1 MTEKTTNEYKEGKS
15 AFISLKIKM
24 LLCLAFATVLAVGV
38 FFLVNVLAKTYVE
51 KVYLSEEHKK
61 ERDAEYK
68 ASLQDYV
75 LENQLFSNDTKKIAE
90 WAQKHKYLY
99 VMVYKNDELLFE
111 SGSYDE
117 DNSEIG
123 ENKEN
128 DDKNPSGSVDGDGS
142 ENSSGSSESGKD
154 NDSGKY
160 PGSGITV
167 KPPTRDELIANAA
180 KTGSFPIY
188 MMDGVILVTMVDYTE
203 YLCYD
208 IGNIVSIVVAFVVF
222 TLTMWIFFYN
232 ITRRITK
239 LSREVRV
246 VAEGNISHPID
257 SIGDDEITS
266 LSLDVEYMR
275 SSMLENIESEKLAIE
290 SNKELITAMS
300 HDIRTP
306 LTVLLGYIDIMKLQA
321 PEGQMRSYIDAT
333 EKTAL
338 RLKKMSDD
346 MFKYF
351 LVYGGETDV
360 KIQECNA
367 RTLVEQM
374 ISGSVFLLREQG
386 YDIRY
391 NYEKESAEFL
401 SDVVMVTDPAQL
413 MRIVENVF
421 SNIFKYADKSAPVS
435 IFTDSDID
443 EMTIKV
449 NNSVSKNI
457 DEAQRNGIGLKSCM
471 KLANAMDIRFS
482 YGEEDGIFDV
492 TMYVPIIPHIDYSE
506 MEEEESRGV
515 VVWMGSVLKKL
526 KSSVA
531 RLSKKKDSET
541 TEKE

>member
-1 MTEKTTNEYKEGKS
+1 LTEKTTNEYKEGKS
-15 AFISLKIKM
+15 AFVSLKIKM
-24 LLCLAFATVLAVGV
+24 LLCLALAAVFAVSL

-51 KVYLSEEHKK
+51 KIYLSEEHKK
-61 ERDAEYK
+61 ERDTEYK
-68 ASLQDYV
+68 ASLQDYA
-75 LENQLFSNDTKKIAE
+75 LENRLYSNDTKKIAE

-111 SGSYDE
+111 SGNYDE
-117 DNSEIG
+117 DGSEME

-128 DDKNPSGSVDGDGS
+128 DDKNPSGSVDN
-142 ENSSGSSESGKD
+142 ENSGTSSGTSDNEKD
-154 NDSGKY
+154 NENGKY

-188 MMDGVILVTMVDYTE
+188 LMDGVILVTMVDYTE

-208 IGNIVSIVVAFVVF
+208 IANIVSLMIAFLIF
-222 TLTMWIFFYN
+222 ILTMWIFFYN
-232 ITRRITK
+232 ITQRITK
-239 LSREVRV
+239 LSREVRI

-321 PEGQMRSYIDAT
+321 SEGYMCTDTDTT

-351 LVYGGETDV
+351 LVYGGETAV

-367 RTLVEQM
+367 RTLIEQM
-374 ISGSVFLLREQG
+374 LSGSVFLLREQG
-386 YDIRY
+386 YDIQY
-391 NYEKESAEFL
+391 NYEKENAEFL

-413 MRIVENVF
+413 MRIVENTF

-435 IFTDSDID
+435 IFTDSEVD

-449 NNSVSKNI
+449 SNSVSENI

-482 YGEEDGIFDV
+482 YGEENGIFDV

-506 MEEEESRGV
+506 SEDEESEGV
-515 VVWMGSVLKKL
+515 TGWMNSVLEKL
-526 KSSVA
+526 KFSAA
-531 RLSKKKDSET
+531 RLLKKKDSEP